1 MVWNGGMSFHG
12 GLIGVVLATTIFCK
26 KHKINSYIF
35 LDLIAL
41 VAPIGLFLGRVANFI
56 NSELY
61 GRETDVFWSVKFVKV
76 DKKLYR
82 LLDVNTLN
90 GDYSKAKKKIGWKPK
105 TDFKKLVKIMVSADM
120 ERWTRWKKGESFPW
134 DANNYINE
142 NKMLFRRYNKI

>member
-1 MVWNGGMSFHG
+1 MDW
-12 GLIGVVLATTIFCK
+12 K
-26 KHKINSYIF
+26 
-35 LDLIAL
+35 
-41 VAPIGLFLGRVANFI
+41 
-56 NSELY
+56 
-61 GRETDVFWSVKFVKV
+61 KFVKV

-105 TDFKKLVKIMVSADM
+105 TDFKKLVKIMVSADL
-120 ERWTRWKKGESFPW
+120 ERWTKWRKGESFPW